1 MNSRGLLAVVAF
13 LLAATATTAVFL
25 YVKGVRDD
33 AQTSEQVTVVVASE
47 DIPAGAD
54 LDDEITAGVFT
65 TTEIAEDDLVD
76 GAVTDLAQ
84 LDSRTTR
91 YPILAG
97 EQITTAR
104 LQGSEDELPG
114 GVLGIPEGFS
124 AVSVALD
131 APRVVGGALEAGD
144 HVTIYGTFR
153 PTGGGQANAA
163 QSNGVTVNLVPDV
176 QVLRVRDAAGGES
189 VGSGIAGQATVTLAL
204 RPKDAQ
210 KLVFAQEQGTVWFG
224 LLGPNEKGVQ
234 TPPLTIVQVVR

>member
-84 LDSRTTR
+84 LDGRTTR

-114 GVLGIPEGFS
+114 GVLGIPEGFT

-153 PTGGGQANAA
+153 PTGGGQANTA

-176 QVLRVRDAAGGES
+176 QVLRVRDATGGE
-189 VGSGIAGQATVTLAL
+189 VGSAAVGQATVTLAL
-204 RPKDAQ
+204 KPRDAQ
-210 KLVFAQEQGTVWFG
+210 ELIFAQEQGTVWFG
-224 LLGPNEKGVQ
+224 LLGPNERGVQ